1 MNAAWRRA
9 LTVLFTVAVAAG
21 IGLALRGQDW
31 SVLAQLLHP
40 GSVPALLGAVLV
52 TAAGLLCGTRAWM
65 LTLSAVAV
73 PVPAPTGVRMFFV
86 GFLGKFVPGRVW
98 GLIAQMRMG
107 EQAGASKAQM
117 AGTYVV
123 NLVVVLL
130 TGGAVGMLVAPAL
143 FDHGLWWTPLPLVP
157 LAVLLARPDLVHR
170 CAALAARV
178 ARRRPP
184 PSPGRPR
191 DLRRSLLYQTASWV
205 LSGLHVWVTALLLGA
220 DPLPALPAAVGGF
233 ALATVGGTLAVFAP
247 DGAGVRELML
257 VPALAT
263 VLPLPA
269 ALTTAL
275 VSRVLTLVAELATSG
290 VALGAAALHGR
301 RTSPSPSP
309 SSASPS
315 SPLPSSSPSPVSLR
329 KEPSA

>member
-1 MNAAWRRA
+1 MSVVWRRV
-9 LTVLFTVAVAAG
+9 LVVLFAVAVLAG
-21 IGLALRGQDW
+21 VGLALRDQDW

-40 GSVPALLGAVLV
+40 GSVPALLGAVVV
-52 TAAGLLCGTRAWM
+52 TSAGLLCGTRSWL
-65 LTLSAVAV
+65 LTLSAIAG
-73 PVPAPTGVRMFFV
+73 PVPARAGVRMFFV

-98 GLIAQMRMG
+98 GLIAQLRMG

-143 FDHGLWWTPLPLVP
+143 FDEGVWWMLVPLVP
-157 LAVLLARPDLVHR
+157 LAALLVRPDLVHR
-170 CAALAARV
+170 SAVLAARV
-178 ARRRPP
+178 ARRNPP

-191 DLRRSLLYQTASWV
+191 DLRRSLAYQTGSWV

-233 ALATVGGTLAVFAP
+233 ALAAVGGTLAVFAP
-247 DGAGVRELML
+247 DGAGVRELIL

-263 VLPLPA
+263 VLPLSA
-269 ALTTAL
+269 AVATAL
-275 VSRVLTLVAELATSG
+275 VSRVLTLVAELATAG
-290 VALGAAALHGR
+290 AALGVTGLGGHRSPA
-301 RTSPSPSP
+301 PSP
-309 SSASPS
+309 
-315 SPLPSSSPSPVSLR
+315 SLR
-329 KEPSA
+329 KETTA